1 MEKKKRIT
9 IARIA
14 ELAGVSKATASLVLN
29 GRSAEYRIA
38 DETRRRIQAVADSC
52 HYQPSIHARALR
64 ESRSYTWGLVIP
76 DLTNFGFA
84 SIARVLEARCR
95 EAGIQL
101 LIACSEDD
109 PLIEQ
114 QVVDSLISRQVD
126 GLIVASSGHSD
137 EIYRR
142 IHAQLPVLQ
151 LDRHIGESRLPMVIS
166 DACKA
171 TAELVQA
178 MASEHGNRIYYF
190 GGLLDLSPSRH
201 RLAGYEL
208 GLHRAGL
215 AAEPARIRH
224 RDYQPHSGYQLMAE
238 LVEELG
244 GLPEALFTASF
255 TLLEGVLRYLN
266 QHGLMDAPLRLCTF
280 DDHDLLDCIPMRI
293 DSVAQDCPAL
303 AEGAFTL
310 MQELVRGCSPE
321 RTALVLPP
329 RIRWRSRR
337 L

>member
-9 IARIA
+9 IAQIA
-14 ELAGVSKATASLVLN
+14 TLAGVSKATASLVLN
-29 GRSAEYRIA
+29 GKSAEYRIA
-38 DETRRRIQAVADSC
+38 DDTRKRIQAVADEC
-52 HYQPSIHARALR
+52 YYQPSIHARSLR
-64 ESRSYTWGLVIP
+64 AARSYTWGLVIP

-84 SIARVLEARCR
+84 SIARALEAHCR

-109 PLIEQ
+109 PTLEQ
-114 QVVDSLISRQVD
+114 RVVDNLISRQVD

-137 EIYRR
+137 DIYAR
-142 IHAQLPVLQ
+142 IHDRLPVVQ

-171 TAELVQA
+171 TAELVQD
-178 MASEHGNRIYYF
+178 MAASCGEEIYYF

-215 AAEPARIRH
+215 EATSDRVRH
-224 RDYQPHSGYQLMAE
+224 RDYQPSSGYQLMAE
-238 LVEELG
+238 LVAELG
-244 GLPEALFTASF
+244 APPKGLFTASF

-266 QHGLMDAPLRLCTF
+266 EAGLMETGMRLCTF

-303 AEGAFTL
+303 AHASFEL
-310 MQELVRGCSPE
+310 MQQLIAGNPPTQ
-321 RTALVLPP
+321 TAQVIPP
-329 RIRWRSRR
+329 RVRWRSRR
-337 L
+337 